1 MCIVQ
6 FNYRHC
12 LCYWELVLA
21 WELCSEYSDRGIELM
36 DPTLDESCP
45 HIEVPICIC
54 IGLLCMLK
62 LIILENDG
70 ISISKIKVVPS
81 VG

>member
-1 MCIVQ
+1 
-6 FNYRHC
+6 
-12 LCYWELVLA
+12 
-21 WELCSEYSDRGIELM
+21 M
-36 DPTLDESCP
+36 DPTSDESCP

-70 ISISKIKVVPS
+70 ISISKIKVVLMS
-81 VG
+81 DDCYMIELL